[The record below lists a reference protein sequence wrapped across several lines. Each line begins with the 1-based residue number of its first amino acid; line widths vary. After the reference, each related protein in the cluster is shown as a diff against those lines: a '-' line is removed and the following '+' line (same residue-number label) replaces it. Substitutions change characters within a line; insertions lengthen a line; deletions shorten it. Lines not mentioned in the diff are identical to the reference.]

1 MKENANM
8 LAARAHKSI
17 YRDGDT
23 VVKVFDKNFPKADV
37 LNEAL
42 NQARIE
48 ATGLPVPGI
57 RAVTVTEDGNWCI
70 VLDYVEG
77 RTLEQ
82 LMAEH
87 PEKSQEYMR
96 DFVALQMEVHS
107 KREPKLNKLKDKWDG
122 KIAASKQINATT
134 RYELRTR
141 LASMP
146 RHTKVL
152 HGDFVPSNI
161 IVDPEGRYHILDWSH
176 ATQGNAAADAATT
189 YLLFALRDQALADLY
204 MDTYCEMSDTAKQYV
219 QRWLPVTA
227 ASRLGKGIPEEK
239 ELLERWLD
247 VVEYE

>member
-1 MKENANM
+1 MKETQNV
-8 LAARAHKSI
+8 LATRAHKSI

-23 VVKVFDKNFPKADV
+23 AVKVFDKNFPKADV

-48 ATGLPVPGI
+48 TTGLSVPKVH
-57 RAVTVTEDGNWCI
+57 AVTVTEDGNWCI
-70 VLDYVEG
+70 VSDYVEG
-77 RTLEQ
+77 KTLEQ
-82 LMAEH
+82 LMAEN
-87 PEKSQEYMR
+87 PQKLNEYMR

-107 KREPKLNKLKDKWDG
+107 KQEPKLNKLKDKWDG
-122 KIAASKQINATT
+122 KIAASKQLNATT

-146 RHTKVL
+146 KHTKVL
-152 HGDFVPSNI
+152 HGDFNPSNI
-161 IVDPEGRYHILDWSH
+161 IVDPEGKYHILDWSH

-189 YLLFALRDQALADLY
+189 YLLFALKDQKMADLY
-204 MDTYCEMSDTAKQYV
+204 MDAYCEMSDTAKQYV

-227 ASRLGKGIPEEK
+227 ASRLGKQIPEEK

>member
-1 MKENANM
+1 MKETQNV
-8 LAARAHKSI
+8 LATRAHKSI

-23 VVKVFDKNFPKADV
+23 AVKVFDKNFPKADV

-48 ATGLPVPGI
+48 TTGLSVPKVH
-57 RAVTVTEDGNWCI
+57 AVTVTEDGNWCI
-70 VLDYVEG
+70 VSDYVEG
-77 RTLEQ
+77 KTLEQ
-82 LMAEH
+82 LMAEN
-87 PEKSQEYMR
+87 PQKLNEYMR

-107 KREPKLNKLKDKWDG
+107 KQEPKLNKLKDKWDG
-122 KIAASKQINATT
+122 KIAASKQLNATI

-146 RHTKVL
+146 KHTKVL
-152 HGDFVPSNI
+152 HGDFNPSNI
-161 IVDPEGRYHILDWSH
+161 IVDPKGKYHILDWSH

-189 YLLFALRDQALADLY
+189 YLLFALKDQKMADLY

-227 ASRLGKGIPEEK
+227 ASRLGKQIPEEK